1 MKLGFVFAP
10 QTAANDTSWHAALP
24 RPMRKA
30 LRHVRASALP
40 KPNTHCGVDTYMTAV
55 EYRID
60 TYHTQNLEFLDR
72 GYDFD
77 EFGDIDN
84 EHDGLT
90 ITDTMTEVELFEFCT
105 GYNVI

>member
-10 QTAANDTSWHAALP
+10 QTAANDTSWHAPLP

-30 LRHVRASALP
+30 LRYVRASALP

-60 TYHTQNLEFLDR
+60 TYHNQNLLTINPD
-72 GYDFD
+72 YDYD

-84 EHDGLT
+84 EHEGLT
-90 ITDTMTEVELFEFCT
+90 ITDAMSEVELFEFCT

>member
-1 MKLGFVFAP
+1 MKLGFVSSV
-10 QTAANDTSWHAALP
+10 TTVANDSSWHAALP

-30 LRHVRASALP
+30 LRVVRASTLP
-40 KPNTHCGVDTYMTAV
+40 KPNTHCGVDTYITAV

-60 TYHTQNLEFLDR
+60 TYHNQNLLTINSE
-72 GYDFD
+72 YDFD

-90 ITDTMTEVELFEFCT
+90 ITDTMSEVELFEFCT